1 MKNSLKSL
9 KKLKLK
15 GYSIIEL
22 IISMGIIAIATG
34 ALLSS
39 LIYGFRLNVNAIAR
53 SFVREEVAS
62 VASLIVKD
70 IRNSDRLI
78 LCSGEFN
85 MGEVLNDYGRCRFVS
100 NGKIYDWAI
109 CDETT
114 SVPSLCKYSLDS
126 NFNVTN
132 IEYKAS
138 SNILVQK
145 LIFESTL
152 NTNLK
157 DGNILVT
164 IVGAHANANLE
175 IFNIFSQLSAST
187 RNFEI

>member
-1 MKNSLKSL
+1 MKNNFRKQR
-9 KKLKLK
+9 LK

-22 IISMGIIAIATG
+22 IISMGIIAVATG

-53 SFVREEVAS
+53 SFVREEIAN

-85 MGEVLNDYGRCRFVS
+85 IGEVLSDYGRCRFVS
-100 NGKIYDWAI
+100 NGKIYDWTV

-114 SVPSLCKYSLDS
+114 GSPSLCKYYLDL
-126 NFNVTN
+126 NFNVVN

-138 SNILVQK
+138 SNIRVQK

-152 NTNLK
+152 NSNSK